1 MCGWR
6 WNCPVKELM
15 FMPSVVLEK
24 GQASGK
30 QIRTQK
36 AGLTD
41 EVKIIYLQVLG
52 SQIWTRQQLPTKPI
66 LQKEPQTQSF

>member
-15 FMPSVVLEK
+15 LMPSVVLEK
-24 GQASGK
+24 GQASGE

-41 EVKIIYLQVLG
+41 EVKIISLQVLG

-66 LQKEPQTQSF
+66 LQKEPQTQAF